1 MRADDRSF
9 VTTTSVTL
17 TQWLRRGSRI
27 LVAMI
32 SATSRC
38 MRWATRSGRILTFE
52 LSWGGSSQALL
63 LPVDHDDVRPGFHD
77 AAHRLQQLVDLA
89 VLAGHHRDA
98 ERRALPQILMI
109 HFRHRG
115 GRSLANPVLERA
127 HHRALVLQR
136 RRSWNVQ
143 LEPNDSHEHG
153 VIPAGPEIRACA
165 RGSSP
170 ALPP

>member
-38 MRWATRSGRILTFE
+38 MRWATRSGRILM
-52 LSWGGSSQALL
+52 GGSSQALL

-98 ERRALPQILMI
+98 NRRALPQTLMI

-115 GRSLANPVLERA
+115 GRSLANPALARA
-127 HHRALVLQR
+127 HHRALDL
-136 RRSWNVQ
+136 
-143 LEPNDSHEHG
+143 
-153 VIPAGPEIRACA
+153 
-165 RGSSP
+165 
-170 ALPP
+170 